1 MAAGFGGPPTRGP
14 EPPDAPVP
22 ADWRAWLDGAPELL
36 AALTGG
42 AAGRAVAPPLAI
54 GLATVDLD
62 RAEQALGALRFAA
75 VADDEALGARA
86 RRAVLSDGTALLLLE
101 PLREG
106 PLSAFLARH
115 GEAVAA
121 IYVPATASATGEGAD
136 GDAAVTEGPLGLARL
151 RQPAARWGPFVL
163 EVSRQGR
170 PPRAG

>member
-1 MAAGFGGPPTRGP
+1 MAAGFGGPPTDGSGP
-14 EPPDAPVP
+14 LNVPVP
-22 ADWRAWLDGAPELL
+22 ADWRAWLEGAPELL
-36 AALTGG
+36 ASLTGG
-42 AAGRAVAPPLAI
+42 PAGGTGALPPLAI

-62 RAEQALGALRFAA
+62 RAERALGALRFAA

-86 RRAVLSDGTALLLLE
+86 RRAILSDGTALLLLE

-121 IYVPATASATGEGAD
+121 IYVPARSATGERTE
-136 GDAAVTEGPLGLARL
+136 DAAITEGPLGLARL

-163 EVSRQGR
+163 EVSRPGR
-170 PPRAG
+170 SPRAG

>member
-42 AAGRAVAPPLAI
+42 AAGGAAAPPPLAV

-115 GEAVAA
+115 GEAVTA
-121 IYVPATASATGEGAD
+121 IYVPATASVTGEGTD
-136 GDAAVTEGPLGLARL
+136 GDAAVADGPLGLARL
-151 RQPAARWGPFVL
+151 RQPVARWGPFVL

-170 PPRAG
+170 SP